1 MKNNEKNNK
10 DKIYYTIFT
19 IVVLITSV
27 IIIFTLLNKN
37 NNKDEN
43 EITYTELITKINQ
56 NAVEKIEMTVG
67 SSSVKVKLKNEEE
80 EKKAIVPS
88 TQAFIE
94 LVQEK
99 TLEGNIIDLKQKP
112 VSIFVTISETLFSL
126 LPTIL
131 IVILFILIFKMQGL
145 GDKGKVYDAESQK
158 TNITFKDV
166 AGLDEEKK

>member
-1 MKNNEKNNK
+1 M
-10 DKIYYTIFT
+10 
-19 IVVLITSV
+19 
-27 IIIFTLLNKN
+27 
-37 NNKDEN
+37 
-43 EITYTELITKINQ
+43 
-56 NAVEKIEMTVG
+56 
-67 SSSVKVKLKNEEE
+67 
-80 EKKAIVPS
+80 PS

-158 TNITFKDV
+158 TI
-166 AGLDEEKK
+166 